1 MPMWMCYS
9 SRVRVPFPVTNIFTA
24 SEMLRHC
31 IAFKGPN
38 RVNYAFLLPPPLLIT
53 PAPNAY
59 ALAAKRPPRPSARH
73 RSFGEQPTAAPHFF
87 LNHRGHDGAAPRP
100 FAPVVRRRRR
110 RGETWRISRSPK
122 PSREELDSIPVAR
135 AALSVSDRRSGERN
149 NIIQAEIMRCEGGQR
164 GIFRSGSS
172 A

>member
-1 MPMWMCYS
+1 
-9 SRVRVPFPVTNIFTA
+9 
-24 SEMLRHC
+24 MLRHC

-38 RVNYAFLLPPPLLIT
+38 RVNYAFLLPFPLPPLIT

-100 FAPVVRRRRR
+100 FEPVRRRRR
-110 RGETWRISRSPK
+110 KTWRISRSPK
-122 PSREELDSIPVAR
+122 PSREGLDSTPVAR

-149 NIIQAEIMRCEGGQR
+149 NIIQAEIMRCAGGREGR
-164 GIFRSGSS
+164 ILRSSSS